1 MLLDKVKE
9 VIAETM
15 GISEDSIDL
24 DSDLIDDLGA
34 DSIDAVELS
43 IALEEAFD
51 LDVTDEAIT
60 QFKTVADIVHYIED
74 QGDQ

>member
-15 GISEDSIDL
+15 GISEDVIDL

-60 QFKTVADIVHYIED
+60 QFKTVADIVQYIED
-74 QGDQ
+74 QGEQ